1 MHMTARHPPIT
12 GPTLQIHVTDEAGE
26 PRITQWH
33 LRCPPFRAAPCSR
46 PGLLRGYPSRATRG
60 PPSRAPPC
68 SPVMGSPVP
77 PRSGLHGGPR
87 LGLRGPRLTLSVRL
101 TRSYVY
107 A

>member
-33 LRCPPFRAAPCSR
+33 LLCPPFWAPPCTR
-46 PGLLRGYPSRATRG
+46 HGPPRGYPSRATRG
-60 PPSRAPPC
+60 PRPGLPRAPPPWAPPC
-68 SPVMGSPVP
+68 HHVPGSTMD
-77 PRSGLHGGPR
+77 PR

-101 TRSYVY
+101 TRS
-107 A
+107 